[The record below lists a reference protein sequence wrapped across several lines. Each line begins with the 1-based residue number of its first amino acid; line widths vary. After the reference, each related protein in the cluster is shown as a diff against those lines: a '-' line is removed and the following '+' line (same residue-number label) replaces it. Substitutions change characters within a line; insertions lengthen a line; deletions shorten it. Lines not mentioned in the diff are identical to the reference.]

1 MSKMSL
7 YTLHTCKTGK
17 KRSIL
22 YEKLCMKVYL
32 DDEKTHVNPYPQ
44 MVFSVGWTVLMETI
58 VLSSYSREEGRNFH
72 RTMLH

>member
-1 MSKMSL
+1 
-7 YTLHTCKTGK
+7 
-17 KRSIL
+17 
-22 YEKLCMKVYL
+22 MKVYL